1 MHRTLEITV
10 APADTD
16 TLCQDLAQV
25 EGVLSLSVQ
34 HGASL
39 KPPGDVVTVHA
50 LARAADPV
58 VRCVSAVQPRGPL
71 SIVTS
76 EVSSIIDA
84 DHSHLA
90 IDGDVDDALWEEME
104 TGLSDQAWVTPNY
117 LSLMALGGAVAA
129 SGLGDEPVRQAVSIV
144 AASVIAPGF
153 EPILKIPLGLVLRRQ
168 QLVRRGLVSLASGYA
183 AFILAAALLFLVLR
197 VTGTVT
203 VPQLVHNTGVQRLA
217 HPTLSD
223 VLSSACAT
231 AAGAVMVTAYRRT
244 VLSGPLI
251 ALVLFHAAALVGAA
265 LVAGQASLCAIAL
278 GRFALDIVLVV
289 GIGALVIAIKRSTTH
304 QRAPLV

>member
-16 TLCQDLAQV
+16 TLCRDLAQV

-34 HGASL
+34 RGSSL
-39 KPPGDVVTVHA
+39 QPPGDVVTVHA
-50 LARAADPV
+50 LARAADAV
-58 VRCVSAVQPRGPL
+58 VCRVAALQGGTPL

-84 DHSHLA
+84 AHAPLS

-129 SGLGDEPVRQAVSIV
+129 SGLGDEPVRQAVSLV

-153 EPILKIPLGLVLRRQ
+153 EPIIKLPLGLVLGRG
-168 QLVRRGLVSLASGYA
+168 QLVRRGLVSVASGYA
-183 AFILAAALLFLVLR
+183 AFLLAAAALFLLLR
-197 VTGTVT
+197 VTGTVS
-203 VPQLVHNTGVQRLA
+203 VAQLVHNSGVQRLT

-223 VLSSACAT
+223 VLSSACAA

-265 LVAGQASLCAIAL
+265 LVTGQGALLASAL
-278 GRFALDIVLVV
+278 GRFALDLALVV
-289 GIGALVIAIKRSTTH
+289 GIGALVLTLKRHTTH
-304 QRAPLV
+304 RRPPVV